1 MMIFFTMLVM
11 GIILGFVGAGGSGF
25 IIALLVTIFNIPV
38 HTALGTSIAAMV
50 FTMIS
55 GSISH
60 MREKNTVPSA
70 GLAVGL
76 FGAAGA
82 YAGSFVARLIP
93 EERLVWCTASMLF
106 LSGILIW
113 ARTRMTFKS
122 GPLLD
127 SVKSPHFWMMA
138 AVSGLITGGMSGV
151 FGIGSTPFI
160 QLALMVLFNMPIRLA
175 VGTTMMIILPIALFG
190 GIGYFQAGYID
201 WKLLL
206 QVVAGT
212 MIGSYIGA
220 KFTSRAP
227 RALLRFAMIATP
239 IVGAAVMLAG

>member
-1 MMIFFTMLVM
+1 MTIFFTMLVM
-11 GIILGFVGAGGSGF
+11 GLILGFVGAGGSGF
-25 IIALLVTIFNIPV
+25 IIALLVTVFHIPV

-60 MREKNTVPSA
+60 MREKNTVFSA

-76 FGAAGA
+76 FGAVGA
-82 YAGSFVARLIP
+82 YGGSFAARLIP
-93 EERLVWCTASMLF
+93 EDKLVWCTALMLF

-113 ARTRMTFKS
+113 ARTRMTFS
-122 GPLLD
+122 GGPVLT
-127 SVKSPHFWMMA
+127 SVKSPQFWIMA
-138 AVSGLITGGMSGV
+138 AVSGFITGGMSGV

-160 QLALMVLFNMPIRLA
+160 QLALMILFNMPMRLA
-175 VGTTMMIILPIALFG
+175 VGTTMLVIMPIALFG
-190 GIGYFQAGYID
+190 GVGYFQAGYID
-201 WKLLL
+201 WRLLL

-220 KFTSRAP
+220 KYTAKAP
-227 RALLRFAMIATP
+227 KALLRLAMIAMP
-239 IVGAAVMLAG
+239 ILGGSIMLLG